1 MKPDV
6 LLKDFWRSNERF
18 ADLFNAVMF
27 HGEEVLRPEELQEM
41 DTDVSGI
48 IQLKDHAESLVRIR
62 DVVKKMAFGVEF
74 VVFGIESQQNIH
86 YAMPLRAMLYDGMGY
101 LKEYQEITRSHK
113 AEKAVMS
120 KEEFLSGMKKGDRLH
135 PIISI
140 VIYYS
145 EYPWDGPLCLEDM
158 MVEMP
163 EEIRK
168 IFSDYKMNLVQ
179 VQDSGQSIVIY
190 YSEYPWDGPLCL
202 EDMMVEM
209 PEEIRKIF
217 SDYKM
222 NLVQVQ
228 DSGQYVF
235 HNEDVRLV
243 FELSREFFR
252 GDLEKIKEK
261 YKNQDIKQELLMVI
275 GKIIDSSEL
284 MHWKQEGKVENVCT
298 AGDLEKIKEK
308 YKNQDIKQEL
318 LMVIGKIIDSSELM
332 HWKQEGKVENVCTAV
347 KKWEKE
353 WYENGR
359 IEGHEEGRKEG
370 RIEGRKTG
378 ITDMV
383 SAMQKHGIAHDL
395 IIQMLC
401 GQFEISEE
409 EAKQYL

>member
-1 MKPDV
+1 MADKVKPDV

-27 HGEEVLRPEELQEM
+27 QGEEVLRPEELREM

-48 IQLKDHAESLVRIR
+48 IQLKDHAESLMRIR

-86 YAMPLRAMLYDGMGY
+86 YAMPLRTMLYDGMGY
-101 LKEYQEITRSHK
+101 LKEY
-113 AEKAVMS
+113 
-120 KEEFLSGMKKGDRLH
+120 
-135 PIISI
+135 
-140 VIYYS
+140 
-145 EYPWDGPLCLEDM
+145 
-158 MVEMP
+158 
-163 EEIRK
+163 
-168 IFSDYKMNLVQ
+168 
-179 VQDSGQSIVIY
+179 
-190 YSEYPWDGPLCL
+190 
-202 EDMMVEM
+202 
-209 PEEIRKIF
+209 
-217 SDYKM
+217 
-222 NLVQVQ
+222 
-228 DSGQYVF
+228 
-235 HNEDVRLV
+235 
-243 FELSREFFR
+243 
-252 GDLEKIKEK
+252 
-261 YKNQDIKQELLMVI
+261 QDIKQELLMVI
-275 GKIIDSSEL
+275 GKIIDSL
-284 MHWKQEGKVENVCT
+284 
-298 AGDLEKIKEK
+298 
-308 YKNQDIKQEL
+308 
-318 LMVIGKIIDSSELM
+318 ELM

-378 ITDMV
+378 IIDMV